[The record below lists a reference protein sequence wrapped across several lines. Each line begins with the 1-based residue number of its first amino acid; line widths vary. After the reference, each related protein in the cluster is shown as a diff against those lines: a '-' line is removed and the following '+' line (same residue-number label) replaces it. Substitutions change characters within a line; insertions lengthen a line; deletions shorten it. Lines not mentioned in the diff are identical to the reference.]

1 MALPYK
7 TIIMSCE
14 NTVKNISLYCCHIGR
29 CLFSHIYPFWNCYIQ
44 TSKIDDIVS
53 AAYIIIFITSISNT
67 LRTSFARSGGNEF
80 NILSFSYMAYN
91 VWWIINLSREIYPL
105 VMVVYSYCSHSR
117 SMSAIIS

>member
-1 MALPYK
+1 MVLPYK

-53 AAYIIIFITSISNT
+53 AAYIIIFHHKHIQYSLYI
-67 LRTSFARSGGNEF
+67 FC
-80 NILSFSYMAYN
+80 
-91 VWWIINLSREIYPL
+91 EI
-105 VMVVYSYCSHSR
+105 R
-117 SMSAIIS
+117 RK

>member
-1 MALPYK
+1 MVLPYK

-53 AAYIIIFITSISNT
+53 AYIIIFHHKHIQYSPYI
-67 LRTSFARSGGNEF
+67 FC
-80 NILSFSYMAYN
+80 
-91 VWWIINLSREIYPL
+91 EI
-105 VMVVYSYCSHSR
+105 R
-117 SMSAIIS
+117 RK